1 MTTLQVHKNG
11 ILTQSLFDA
20 LNSESDVSN
29 AVNLTNLNANDLKF
43 WTAQGTNAFQRM
55 QSWLDQVPSLNDS
68 HILQAN
74 SIIAKANAPVST
86 LSVVSTV
93 MAAPIPV
100 SASTLT
106 ASPKLSTLTSTSQLS
121 SVTID
126 YIFVGGLVVVGFLVR
141 KYVF

>member
-55 QSWLDQVPSLNDS
+55 QAWLDQVPSLNDS

-106 ASPKLSTLTSTSQLS
+106 ASPKLSTLTPVTQLS